1 MTIKDDLKN
10 LKIKD
15 INNYNL
21 YLDGI
26 KLKYSNYKK
35 VLNYNSDLYIIQ
47 VRNSVNIINI
57 IYKYNN

>member
-1 MTIKDDLKN
+1 MTIKDELKN

-15 INNYNL
+15 IKNYNL

-35 VLNYNSDLYIIQ
+35 VLNYNSDSYIIQ
-47 VRNSVNIINI
+47 VLNNVNIINI

>member
-1 MTIKDDLKN
+1 MTIKDELKN

-15 INNYNL
+15 IKNYNL

-35 VLNYNSDLYIIQ
+35 VLNYNSDSYIIQ